1 MCCQHSTV
9 DYIVQD
15 FAVDYT
21 VQDSSVDWTV
31 QERKRKGPEM
41 YFKAGTATDGTEPS
55 DIIVFFP
62 LLLL

>member
-1 MCCQHSTV
+1 MADPAMCCRNSVV

-15 FAVDYT
+15 SAIDCI
-21 VQDSSVDWTV
+21 V

-41 YFKAGTATDGTEPS
+41 YFEVGTTTDGAEPS
-55 DIIVFFP
+55 DIMVLFP

>member
-1 MCCQHSTV
+1 MANPAMCCQIFSI

-15 FAVDYT
+15 SAVDCT
-21 VQDSSVDWTV
+21 I

-41 YFKAGTATDGTEPS
+41 YFEAGTTTDSVEPL
-55 DIIVFFP
+55 DIMVMFP